1 MVNHLKVV
9 DGVRGL
15 EEERVAMELPPPSQ
29 KTVKATKLTLRLHN
43 QALQPQGTNLI
54 IMVDEEIVEVV
65 AGRVVLVEAAV
76 ERVVVVVAM
85 SAAEAGIRT
94 PQRQQGMLQQQH
106 PGKVAATN
114 KAQPPR
120 PPVVKRPDVADGTRV
135 LQHNP
140 TAVTATAVLF
150 VTPRVAGLA
159 VDHARTTTTHPSPTS
174 TPPPY

>member
-1 MVNHLKVV
+1 MVSHLKVV

-15 EEERVAMELPPPSQ
+15 EEEERVAMELPPLSQ

-54 IMVDEEIVEVV
+54 IMVDEEIVV
-65 AGRVVLVEAAV
+65 GRVVLVEAAV

-94 PQRQQGMLQQQH
+94 PQLQQGMPLQLH
-106 PGKVAATN
+106 LVKVAATN

-120 PPVVKRPDVADGTRV
+120 PPVVRRPDVADGTRV
-135 LQHNP
+135 LQHSP
-140 TAVTATAVLF
+140 TAVTVTAVLF
-150 VTPRVAGLA
+150 GTQRVAGLA